1 MSLIASLAIAAT
13 VGQAASGTELTV
25 YNQGFALV
33 KEQRSLSL
41 KNGTQTVSIEDVAA
55 LIETNSVGIRS
66 LSFPGSFSVLE
77 QNYQYDL
84 ISPTAILNKAV
95 GQKITFNRV
104 LPDGRKERL
113 EGILLSAPTAVVGN
127 ANGGSS
133 MTWNGMVIQ
142 LNSGGILLN
151 PSGEIEVS
159 SVPDGLISKP
169 TLQWLI
175 DSKRAG
181 SNEIELSYIT
191 RGMSWKADYVL
202 SLDKEGRIGDLKG
215 WVTLT
220 NNSGATFK
228 NARLKLLA
236 GDVFRQQPARGSTF
250 AGGRGGAEAMMADK
264 GFAEEQFADYHL
276 YTLQR
281 TTTVRNK
288 EIKQV
293 SLLEGFGIPT
303 NKKLV
308 IDSMRNYRGYRP
320 NEGLVGTGVL
330 KPLVFIEFVNDEKS
344 NLGMPLPKGTFK
356 VFQRDSSGALQMLG
370 EAGIDHTP
378 KNEKISL
385 PVGRAFDVVAERKR
399 TKFQWLGSRRT
410 GSIETFEI
418 EVRNRKETSET
429 VHVFER
435 FHAEWTITEKNTAF
449 KQLDSH
455 TVDFEV
461 LLKPNEVRKIVYTV
475 STDWS

>member
-1 MSLIASLAIAAT
+1 MSLIASLAFAAI

-41 KNGTQTVSIEDVAA
+41 QRGIQTVSIEDIAA
-55 LIETNSVGIRS
+55 MIETNSVGIRS
-66 LSFPGSFSVLE
+66 LSAPGSFSVLK

-84 ISPTAILNKAV
+84 ISPIAILNKAV
-95 GQKITFNRV
+95 GQKIAFHRV

-113 EGILLSAPTAVVGN
+113 EGVLLSAPTAIVGN
-127 ANGGSS
+127 ASGGSS

-142 LNSGGILLN
+142 LDNGSILLN

-159 SVPDGLISKP
+159 SIPDGLISKP

-175 DSKRAG
+175 DSTLAG
-181 SNEIELSYIT
+181 ANEIELSYIT

-202 SLDKEGRIGDLKG
+202 SLDEDGKIGDLKG

-228 NARLKLLA
+228 NAKLKLLA
-236 GDVFRQQPARGSTF
+236 GDVFRQQP
-250 AGGRGGAEAMMADK
+250 EAMNRTAP
-264 GFAEEQFADYHL
+264 GRRAGLGSAASAFAEEQFADYHL

-293 SLLEGFGIPT
+293 SLLEGFGVPVT
-303 NKKLV
+303 KKLV
-308 IDSMRNYRGYRP
+308 IDAMRNYRGYRP
-320 NEGLVGTGVL
+320 NEGTIGTGPL
-330 KPLVFIEFVNDEKS
+330 KPLVFIEFTNDEES

-356 VFQRDSSGALQMLG
+356 VFQRDRSGSLQMLG

-385 PVGRAFDVVAERKR
+385 PVGLAFDVVAERKR
-399 TKFQWLGSRRT
+399 TKFEWLGSRSN
-410 GSIETFEI
+410 GAIETFEI
-418 EVRNRKETSET
+418 EVRNRKETPET
-429 VHVFER
+429 VHIFER
-435 FHAEWTITEKNTAF
+435 FHSEWTISENNTAYE
-449 KQLDSH
+449 QLDSH
-455 TVDFEV
+455 TVDFVIV
-461 LLKPNEVRKIVYTV
+461 LSPNEVRKIVYTV
-475 STDWS
+475 TTNWG